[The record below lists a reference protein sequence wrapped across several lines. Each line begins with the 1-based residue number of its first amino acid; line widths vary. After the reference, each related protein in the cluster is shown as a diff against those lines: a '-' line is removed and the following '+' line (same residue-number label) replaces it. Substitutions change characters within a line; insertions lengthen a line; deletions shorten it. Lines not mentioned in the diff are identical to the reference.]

1 MSTDYDF
8 RLREAW
14 NRFCD
19 DLKSAGDIAFRETA
33 AGNPVDRAG
42 AIRLLSRNIALA
54 LMFELENNDPLHP
67 ELLHYFDP
75 IRKQG
80 GDNTDAL
87 YVGGPINSTDT
98 YRISGKRGTSKY
110 FGVTVVERGNTPWGG
125 GVAGAL
131 FGDELET
138 DADGNFELFLSPDPQ
153 PGNWIKTTPDS
164 FRVTFRQFFADWE
177 GESPMEARIDRL
189 TGDQSPPLLTP
200 EKVMKGLADATHWM
214 KWSITYWADLLEKW
228 KAQPNKFLAY
238 FEVENQKIDAT
249 PGGRALHAYWILPE
263 DEALIIR
270 VTPPLAH
277 YWAVEFGNYWWETMD
292 YRYRLASTN
301 SHHAVLED
309 DGELIMV
316 VAHDDPGLPNWL
328 DPSGHS
334 EGYFTIR
341 WLLADSYPYPT
352 ATQVKRSE
360 LFDHLPGGIKR
371 ITPEARLEQLHE
383 RRRGVVKRFK
393 W

>member
-1 MSTDYDF
+1 
-8 RLREAW
+8 
-14 NRFCD
+14 
-19 DLKSAGDIAFRETA
+19 
-33 AGNPVDRAG
+33 
-42 AIRLLSRNIALA
+42 
-54 LMFELENNDPLHP
+54 
-67 ELLHYFDP
+67 
-75 IRKQG
+75 
-80 GDNTDAL
+80 
-87 YVGGPINSTDT
+87 
-98 YRISGKRGTSKY
+98 
-110 FGVTVVERGNTPWGG
+110 
-125 GVAGAL
+125 
-131 FGDELET
+131 
-138 DADGNFELFLSPDPQ
+138 
-153 PGNWIKTTPDS
+153 
-164 FRVTFRQFFADWE
+164 
-177 GESPMEARIDRL
+177 
-189 TGDQSPPLLTP
+189 
-200 EKVMKGLADATHWM
+200 
-214 KWSITYWADLLEKW
+214 
-228 KAQPNKFLAY
+228 
-238 FEVENQKIDAT
+238 
-249 PGGRALHAYWILPE
+249 
-263 DEALIIR
+263 
-270 VTPPLAH
+270 
-277 YWAVEFGNYWWETMD
+277 MD